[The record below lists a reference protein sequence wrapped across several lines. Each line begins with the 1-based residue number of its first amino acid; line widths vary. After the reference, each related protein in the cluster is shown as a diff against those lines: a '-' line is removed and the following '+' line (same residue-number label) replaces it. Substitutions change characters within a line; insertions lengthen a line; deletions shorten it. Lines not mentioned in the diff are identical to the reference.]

1 VYELGYDIWD
11 GHTLKIAYMHYLY
24 TLAIIQHLNIGP
36 TPQGGTFQKYLSSLL
51 AELSPNNGSPDHHHI
66 GSLSKISSSSS
77 ISSSSMKDYLPITST
92 PSAALISRRG
102 LSTGSMGALGIS
114 GGGTG
119 GIKPAASNYSLG
131 SAGEKAMGVSGS
143 GSRSREASPCIL
155 GGFDTLS
162 MDELDITD
170 SGDGEE
176 TAL

>member
-1 VYELGYDIWD
+1 MYIYILTV
-11 GHTLKIAYMHYLY
+11 
-24 TLAIIQHLNIGP
+24 QHHNVGP

-51 AELSPNNGSPDHHHI
+51 AELSPTNGSPDHHHI

-102 LSTGSMGALGIS
+102 LSTGSMGALGGS
-114 GGGTG
+114 GAG

-131 SAGEKAMGVSGS
+131 SAGEKAMGISG

-155 GGFDTLS
+155 GGY
-162 MDELDITD
+162 
-170 SGDGEE
+170 G
-176 TAL
+176 

>member
-1 VYELGYDIWD
+1 MYIL
-11 GHTLKIAYMHYLY
+11 T
-24 TLAIIQHLNIGP
+24 IIQHLNIGP

-51 AELSPNNGSPDHHHI
+51 AELSPTNGSPDHHHV

-102 LSTGSMGALGIS
+102 LSTGSMGALGGS
-114 GGGTG
+114 G

-131 SAGEKAMGVSGS
+131 SAGEKAMGISG

-155 GGFDTLS
+155 GGYDTLS

>member
-1 VYELGYDIWD
+1 MYIIIIHMYSL
-11 GHTLKIAYMHYLY
+11 
-24 TLAIIQHLNIGP
+24 IIQHVNIGP

-51 AELSPNNGSPDHHHI
+51 AELSPTNGSPDHHHI

-102 LSTGSMGALGIS
+102 LSTGSMSALGGS
-114 GGGTG
+114 G

-131 SAGEKAMGVSGS
+131 SAGEKAMGVGG

-155 GGFDTLS
+155 GGYDTLS